1 MKFIILPGFT
11 MDKKHKDIEYL
22 MDKLKQ
28 TYPKSKSR
36 CLNPPIRKTS
46 LYKNKPYHSWYDYH
60 TDHRLKEEEINK
72 LHLLQSRKRIHKL
85 LNSMG
90 QINDIFLVGY
100 SQGACMA
107 LDSGL
112 TFPKRLGGIICFKGH
127 VPSETFKDI
136 RMQQP
141 VWATHGGKDKTIG
154 HLVAKKSYNK
164 LKKCGCPVKFYS
176 QPKVNHSIR
185 SGINDE
191 LKQLVSLFKPT

>member
-1 MKFIILPGFT
+1 
-11 MDKKHKDIEYL
+11 
-22 MDKLKQ
+22 
-28 TYPKSKSR
+28 
-36 CLNPPIRKTS
+36 
-46 LYKNKPYHSWYDYH
+46 
-60 TDHRLKEEEINK
+60 
-72 LHLLQSRKRIHKL
+72 
-85 LNSMG
+85 MG

-112 TFPKRLGGIICFKGH
+112 TFPKKLGGIICFKGH